1 MTSNMSY
8 TKVIKWR
15 IRLLWLALI
24 AMLIFMVFIGETG
37 ARDSRVITGMAY
49 DWGNFLYWLGLFYI
63 IGRII
68 INKKLLKDRLRLKE
82 QQLRERDEWRQHL
95 HRMSGGWVMDVFL
108 VIGWIA
114 AIAASCYSNEA
125 FYTAYGL
132 LFITALLKGG
142 AYLAYDKGWF
152 RA

>member
-24 AMLIFMVFIGETG
+24 AMLVFMVVIGETG

-95 HRMSGGWVMDVFL
+95 HRMSGGWVMHTML
-108 VIGWIA
+108 VIAYIA
-114 AIAASCYSNEA
+114 AVTTSCYDTKA
-125 FYTAYGL
+125 FYTAFGL
-132 LFITALLKGG
+132 LVVAALLKLVAEIGYG
-142 AYLAYDKGWF
+142 KGWF
-152 RA
+152 KV